1 MMIRRR
7 YLTGLLFALMLAP
20 ATHRAQE
27 SPAAEEP
34 VDEELLEFLGSIDTE
49 DDEDW
54 IEFLSQT
61 DVKQVAKTEQPSS
74 ESEAKK

>member
-1 MMIRRR
+1 MIIRRR

-20 ATHRAQE
+20 AANRAQE
-27 SPAAEEP
+27 SAPAEEQ
-34 VDEELLEFLGSIDTE
+34 VDEELLEFLGSIDT

-54 IEFLSQT
+54 IDFLSQT
-61 DVKQVAKTEQPSS
+61 DVKQVAKTEKPSS

>member
-1 MMIRRR
+1 MILRRR
-7 YLTGLLFALMLAP
+7 YLTGLLFALLLA
-20 ATHRAQE
+20 ATTNRAQE
-27 SPAAEEP
+27 SPPAEEQ
-34 VDEELLEFLGSIDTE
+34 VDEELLEFLGSIDT

-61 DVKQVAKTEQPSS
+61 DVKQVAKAEKPSS